1 MYICE
6 ASLEYVISVL
16 VAGSFLATLTKEL
29 GISDNMTGI
38 ISSIVSLGFVFQ
50 LFSIFIYRRR
60 VKKLVVTMSIINQLL
75 FMLLYVIPISNI
87 NQHVKTAVFTSTIFL
102 AYLLYNIAHP
112 KKINWFMSLVNDGNR
127 GRFTANK
134 EIISLVAGMAFTYI
148 MGALMDYFK
157 DKGDIRTS
165 FIICAITIFLLMV
178 LHTITMLLSVENT
191 DDNAYQKTNPYKS
204 MAAVIRDK
212 KVLQIAMIFII
223 WSIASFSTIPFYG
236 TYQINELGF
245 SLKYVSFLAIVYSVV
260 RVSVSRL
267 WGLYADRKSFA
278 AMIKLCFFVMAI
290 GFLLNVFA
298 APANGKI
305 FFTLYN
311 ICHGIAM
318 GGINSA
324 LINLVFDYVPSQKRA
339 DTLALSQA
347 LSGTA
352 GFLSTLCL
360 SSLVSYIQKNGNQL
374 FGMKVYAQQIT
385 SLIALL
391 FTVAAMLYTGLVIS
405 RSKDQK
411 EMWQDD
417 T

>member
-1 MYICE
+1 MYNTNICDRRDNCAEASENTKLTQKDFRRSRLMYICE

-267 WGLYADRKSFA
+267 WGLYADRK
-278 AMIKLCFFVMAI
+278 ILCR
-290 GFLLNVFA
+290 
-298 APANGKI
+298 
-305 FFTLYN
+305 Y
-311 ICHGIAM
+311 
-318 GGINSA
+318 
-324 LINLVFDYVPSQKRA
+324 D
-339 DTLALSQA
+339 
-347 LSGTA
+347 
-352 GFLSTLCL
+352 
-360 SSLVSYIQKNGNQL
+360 
-374 FGMKVYAQQIT
+374 
-385 SLIALL
+385 
-391 FTVAAMLYTGLVIS
+391 
-405 RSKDQK
+405 
-411 EMWQDD
+411 
-417 T
+417 